1 MIFNSKKGTV
11 FIILAGIFITNAIT
25 AEMIGSKIIQF
36 GPFILSI
43 GIIPWPIVFITTDI
57 INEFYGRS
65 GVRKLS
71 LITAALIAYVFLL
84 LFLAIR
90 VPSASYPNI
99 STVSDS
105 QFSAVFGQ
113 GMLIILGSLVAF
125 LVSQFVDV
133 AIFWAVRDK
142 TGGKMMWL
150 RSTGSTVISQ
160 LVDTFIVGA
169 IAFWLPGKWTTKVY
183 IEASLTGYVFKL
195 GIAVLLTPIIYL
207 AHKWIDKYLGDEA
220 AHVLVKHTAEESL
233 HHKVEE

>member
-1 MIFNSKKGTV
+1 MIFSSKKGTV
-11 FIILAGIFITNAIT
+11 YIVLAGLFITNAVT
-25 AEMIGSKIIQF
+25 AELIGSKIVQF

-43 GIIPWPIVFITTDI
+43 GIIPWPVVFITTDI

-71 LITAALIAYVFLL
+71 IITAALIAYAFVI
-84 LFLAIR
+84 LFFAIR
-90 VPSASYPNI
+90 VPSAPYPSV
-99 STVSDS
+99 STVSDN

-113 GMLIILGSLVAF
+113 GMLIIVGSLVAF

-133 AIFWAVRDK
+133 FIFWALRDK

-169 IAFWLPGKWTTKVY
+169 IAFWLPGKWTTKIY
-183 IEASLTGYVFKL
+183 IEASLTGYTFKL
-195 GIAVLLTPIIYL
+195 VIAVLLTPLIYL
-207 AHKWIDKYLGDEA
+207 AHRWIDKYLGDEA
-220 AHVLVKHTAEESL
+220 AHDLTVKSAEESL
-233 HHKVEE
+233 HHPVKD

>member
-1 MIFNSKKGTV
+1 MFDSKKGMV
-11 FIILAGIFITNAIT
+11 YVILAGLFITNAVV
-25 AEMIGSKIIQF
+25 AELIGSKIVQF

-43 GIIPWPIVFITTDI
+43 GIIPWPVVFITTDI
-57 INEFYGRS
+57 INEYYGRS

-71 LITAALIAYVFLL
+71 LITAGLIAYAFII
-84 LFLAIR
+84 LFFAIH
-90 VPSASYPNI
+90 VPAAAYPSV

-113 GMLIILGSLVAF
+113 GMLIIIGSLVAF

-133 AIFWAVRDK
+133 FIFWMLRDR

-169 IAFWLPGKWTTKVY
+169 IAFWLPGKWTTKIY
-183 IEASLTGYVFKL
+183 LEASLTGYTFKL
-195 GIAVLLTPIIYL
+195 GIAILLTPLIYL
-207 AHKWIDKYLGDEA
+207 AHRWIDKYLGDQEA
-220 AHVLVKHTAEESL
+220 HTLVKHTAEESL
-233 HHKVEE
+233 HHKVKD